1 MLVTIPFL
9 LCAMIHIVI
18 GICAFWMIHCFQSLL
33 LLFDAF
39 VKSIRSVLLYHETA
53 EYKVTVVCDSPSCTV
68 MVFTQDDVAF
78 KMDEELSG
86 SILRMSYKSH
96 AQLQRSFV
104 SDERLVRRSSVRRS
118 SVMRVGSRDTNIMIN
133 SS

>member
-1 MLVTIPFL
+1 M
-9 LCAMIHIVI
+9 
-18 GICAFWMIHCFQSLL
+18 
-33 LLFDAF
+33 
-39 VKSIRSVLLYHETA
+39 
-53 EYKVTVVCDSPSCTV
+53 TVVCDSPSCTV

-104 SDERLVRRSSVRRS
+104 SDERLVRRRS
-118 SVMRVGSRDTNIMIN
+118 SVVRVGSRDTNIMIN